1 MDNLIVIASCLLFSA
16 FFSGMEIAF
25 VSANKFR
32 IELQNKQG
40 QLSGRIFS
48 YFAKSPSLFIGCM
61 LVGNNVALVIYGIK
75 MAILLDPFIALYISS
90 ELAILLI
97 QTLIAT
103 SLVLVTAEFIPK
115 TLFRINP
122 NKILSYLAI
131 PSIIAFV
138 MIYPFAVVIIS
149 ISQFI
154 LKTFFKIEFTKEN
167 PVFGKVDLDHYLN
180 ESDQPSSEEEEE
192 PEIQIFRNAL
202 DFSNIKLRDC
212 MVPRTEIVSLNIDD
226 DITLLKKRF
235 IETGLSKILIYRDDM
250 ENIIGYVH
258 SKEIFNKPKNIKNT
272 LLPVSIVPES
282 MTANE
287 MLNLFT
293 KQQRS
298 VALVVDEFGG
308 TSGIV
313 TIEDIIEEL
322 FGEIEDEHDKMETTD
337 KKIGAN
343 DYLFS
348 GRAEIDYL
356 NKKHKLNL
364 PESEEY
370 ETVSGMI
377 TFHHESIP
385 NINEEIQIQ
394 TFLFKIT
401 KVSET
406 RIEATHM
413 KVTD

>member
-131 PSIIAFV
+131 PSIIAFII
-138 MIYPFAVVIIS
+138 IYPFAVVIIS

-154 LKTFFKIEFTKEN
+154 LKTFLKIEFTKEN
-167 PVFGKVDLDHYLN
+167 PAFGKVDLDHYLN

-192 PEIQIFRNAL
+192 TEIQIFRNAL

-337 KKIGAN
+337 KKIGDN

-356 NKKHKLNL
+356 NEKHKLNL

>member
-1 MDNLIVIASCLLFSA
+1 MDNLVIIASCLFFSA

-25 VSANKFR
+25 VSANKLR
-32 IELQNKQG
+32 IELQKKQG
-40 QLSGRIFS
+40 QLSAKIFS
-48 YFAKSPSLFIGCM
+48 YFAKSPGLFIGCM

-75 MAILLDPFIALYISS
+75 MAALLDPVIALYINS
-90 ELAILLI
+90 ELGILLI

-122 NKILSYLAI
+122 NKILNYLAI
-131 PSIIAFV
+131 PSLIAFGI
-138 MIYPFAVVIIS
+138 IYPFAVVVIS
-149 ISQFI
+149 ISEFI
-154 LKTFFKIEFTKEN
+154 LKTFLKIEFIKEK

-180 ESDQPSSEEEEE
+180 ESEQPNSEDEET
-192 PEIQIFRNAL
+192 EIQIFRNAL

-212 MVPRTEIVSLNIDD
+212 MVPRTEIVSLSIDD
-226 DITLLKKRF
+226 DINVLKEKF

-258 SKEIFNKPKNIKNT
+258 SKEIFNKPKSIKNT

-287 MLNLFT
+287 MLKLFT

-313 TIEDIIEEL
+313 TIEDIVEEL

-337 KKIGAN
+337 KKLGDN
-343 DYLFS
+343 DFIFS

-356 NKKHKLNL
+356 NEKYKLQL
-364 PESEEY
+364 PESEDY

-377 TFHHESIP
+377 TFHHENIP
-385 NINEEIQIQ
+385 DVNEEIQLEN
-394 TFLFKIT
+394 FLFKIT

-406 RIEATHM
+406 RVELIHM